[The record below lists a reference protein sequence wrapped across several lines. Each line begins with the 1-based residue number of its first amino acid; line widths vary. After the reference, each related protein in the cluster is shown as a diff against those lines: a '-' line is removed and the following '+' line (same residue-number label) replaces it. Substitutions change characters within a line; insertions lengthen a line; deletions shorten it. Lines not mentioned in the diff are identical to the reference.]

1 MKKGKQFPGTGM
13 KKSLKGRILG
23 STISAILLLVA
34 VCCCIM
40 ILSMRSLTNSL
51 LLDNLQ
57 PLARQGAKTV
67 EANIHLLADRM
78 MSLAGD
84 TRLVAAGPLPDPTVP
99 EAERPKEEAA
109 ALEQSRQAVLAEAK
123 EIYELY
129 TIALY
134 DLEGNLLLGDAE
146 APQSLETDFFSLL
159 KETDNLTT
167 KDSTLFENK
176 PGITMGMPVKENG
189 ATTFYV
195 VGVYKY
201 DMLNDVLSNINVG
214 KNGHAFI
221 VNEEGLIVGYTDQ
234 KVVLQNIRLTQL
246 AQGYTSVYQRLITGE
261 TGAAE
266 ALVEGENLFLAYSPV
281 RGTQWSLVIEV
292 PKSDYADLT
301 NQAVFVT
308 LLFTLIVVL
317 LAVALL
323 YRLAGSISSSVKRV
337 TGRMVGLAEGNLQE
351 SVEIAHSRDEL
362 ELLTSTL
369 SKTVT
374 SINRYISEIQRVLSH
389 IAAGNLNIDPEGD
402 YKGDFALIRD
412 SLDHIIG
419 SMNETMNDFNG
430 AALRLSH
437 MAETL
442 SNQSGVLHQASMEQ
456 NESANLLVSE
466 IGRVKD
472 SLGTVVKNTEQTKD
486 KTQEIAQRI
495 QEANTQME
503 QLSGAM
509 DNINDNARE
518 ITKIAKAIEDIAF
531 QTNLLALNASVEA
544 ARAGAAGKG
553 FSVVA
558 GEVKDLAAKSAEAAK
573 NATAMVANTH
583 KIIDAG
589 VALTADTAGSLQV
602 ISAVSAQIGDIT
614 RHLSDAVEE
623 QEAALT
629 QMDGVIGTISSIADQ
644 NLQSAGATQAS
655 SSLLA
660 QEADELHAKVQKF
673 VLKEDSRK

>member
-146 APQSLETDFFSLL
+146 APQRLETDFFSLL

-176 PGITMGMPVKENG
+176 LGITMGMPVKENG

-266 ALVEGENLFLAYSPV
+266 ALVEGGKPVFSLFAGKRYPMV
-281 RGTQWSLVIEV
+281 PGNRGTKVRLCR
-292 PKSDYADLT
+292 SDKPSRFCNPSVYSDSGAFGGSPALPSGRLH
-301 NQAVFVT
+301 
-308 LLFTLIVVL
+308 LLFC
-317 LAVALL
+317 
-323 YRLAGSISSSVKRV
+323 
-337 TGRMVGLAEGNLQE
+337 
-351 SVEIAHSRDEL
+351 
-362 ELLTSTL
+362 
-369 SKTVT
+369 
-374 SINRYISEIQRVLSH
+374 
-389 IAAGNLNIDPEGD
+389 
-402 YKGDFALIRD
+402 
-412 SLDHIIG
+412 
-419 SMNETMNDFNG
+419 
-430 AALRLSH
+430 
-437 MAETL
+437 
-442 SNQSGVLHQASMEQ
+442 
-456 NESANLLVSE
+456 
-466 IGRVKD
+466 
-472 SLGTVVKNTEQTKD
+472 
-486 KTQEIAQRI
+486 
-495 QEANTQME
+495 
-503 QLSGAM
+503 
-509 DNINDNARE
+509 
-518 ITKIAKAIEDIAF
+518 
-531 QTNLLALNASVEA
+531 
-544 ARAGAAGKG
+544 
-553 FSVVA
+553 
-558 GEVKDLAAKSAEAAK
+558 
-573 NATAMVANTH
+573 
-583 KIIDAG
+583 
-589 VALTADTAGSLQV
+589 
-602 ISAVSAQIGDIT
+602 
-614 RHLSDAVEE
+614 
-623 QEAALT
+623 
-629 QMDGVIGTISSIADQ
+629 
-644 NLQSAGATQAS
+644 
-655 SSLLA
+655 
-660 QEADELHAKVQKF
+660 
-673 VLKEDSRK
+673 